1 MNHDHRHR
9 IEPHLDESVAE
20 PRLDST
26 PTPAERPTSPEAAA
40 PDPLAEARA
49 RVAALE
55 AELAQLKDQTLRTLA
70 EAENARRRLRKDA
83 DEAAKYALA
92 NFAKE
97 LLEAP
102 DNLRRALD
110 AIPPE
115 GRMSDALLERLASGV
130 ELVERELGAVFER
143 AGIKRIDPLGQ
154 PFDHNL
160 HQALFEVPTAEKP
173 PGTVMQVLAPGYVIH
188 ERLLRP
194 AMVGVAKAPAPAPAA
209 DAAAKSGDGSS

>member
-1 MNHDHRHR
+1 MNHDHRDR
-9 IEPHLDESVAE
+9 IEPHLDESDTA
-20 PRLDST
+20 PKLD
-26 PTPAERPTSPEAAA
+26 PARAPEEAASSPETAP
-40 PDPLAEARA
+40 PDPLAEART
-49 RVAALE
+49 RIAALE
-55 AELAQLKDQTLRTLA
+55 AELAQLKDQTLRSLA
-70 EAENARRRLRKDA
+70 EAENTRRRLRKDA

-97 LLEAP
+97 LLAAP

-115 GRMSDALLERLASGV
+115 GRKSDALLERLASGV

-143 AGIKRIDPLGQ
+143 AGITRIDPLGQ

-173 PGTVMQVLAPGYVIH
+173 PGTVMQVLAPGYRIH

-194 AMVGVAKAPAPAPAA
+194 AMVAVAKALEPA
-209 DAAAKSGDGSS
+209 AAAKSGGSD

>member
-1 MNHDHRHR
+1 MNHNHRER
-9 IEPHLDESVAE
+9 IEPHLEESDLE
-20 PRLDST
+20 PRLDAA
-26 PTPAERPTSPEAAA
+26 PAPEETATSPEAAT
-40 PDPLAEARA
+40 PDPLAEAQA
-49 RVAALE
+49 RIAALE
-55 AELAQLKDQTLRTLA
+55 AELVQLKDQTLRAWA
-70 EAENARRRLRKDA
+70 EAENTRRRLRKDA
-83 DEAAKYALA
+83 DEGAKYALA

-97 LLEAP
+97 LLAAP
-102 DNLRRALD
+102 DNLRRTLD

-115 GRMSDALLERLASGV
+115 RLKSDPLLERLASGV

-143 AGIKRIDPLGQ
+143 AGIKRVDPLGQ

-194 AMVGVAKAPAPAPAA
+194 AMVAVAKALEPA
-209 DAAAKSGDGSS
+209 DAATKAGSSS